1 MTAFAAVVILFSLSK
16 EESQVEVIWTFV
28 AFIIVVVGTYFL
40 VFEIPAFTKITAHSI
55 QIKYRPWIWN
65 WKVFKWYDVK
75 SVTAVEVNPLS
86 DFGGWGFRFTLK
98 GKRGVIMSNGPAVK
112 IELKSGRVYVVTT
125 QRLPELLRSASGF
138 LNEGGLNG

>member
-1 MTAFAAVVILFSLSK
+1 MFFERQKLGATNLRWLYLVMTAFAAVVILFSLSK

-65 WKVFKWYDVK
+65 W
-75 SVTAVEVNPLS
+75 
-86 DFGGWGFRFTLK
+86 LK
-98 GKRGVIMSNGPAVK
+98 
-112 IELKSGRVYVVTT
+112 
-125 QRLPELLRSASGF
+125 F
-138 LNEGGLNG
+138 